1 MSGFDFVLML
11 LSFVYALGLGHVL
24 TSLGRLLVRRDQV
37 IFSGLLA
44 LAMANAMLQVFVS
57 WLSLWDFRSV
67 ERWDLPEISLFFSA
81 AVIVYLMCVVISPEP
96 EYDQDNDHRIDLERV
111 FWRNHRWFYG
121 TYAALLLTYIGV
133 SLIYL
138 ETKTPELALK
148 VALSNLPYL
157 ALALV
162 GVIARRIW
170 VQWAVGVLMLGLTA
184 YWLVVF
190 TPSLD

>member
-11 LSFVYALGLGHVL
+11 LSFVYALGLGHLL

-37 IFSGLLA
+37 VFSGLLGLA
-44 LAMANAMLQVFVS
+44 LANAMLQVFVS

-67 ERWDLPEISLFFSA
+67 ESWDLAKITLFFAA

-96 EYDQDNDHRIDLERV
+96 EYDQDGDQRIDLDRV

-121 TYAALLLTYIGV
+121 TYTGLLLTYVGMSFV
-133 SLIYL
+133 YL
-138 ETKTPELALK
+138 ETATPEMAWK
-148 VALSNLPYL
+148 IAVSNLPYI

-162 GVIARRIW
+162 GVVARRAW
-170 VQWAVGVLMLGLTA
+170 VQWIVGVLMLGLTA

-190 TPSLD
+190 APSLD